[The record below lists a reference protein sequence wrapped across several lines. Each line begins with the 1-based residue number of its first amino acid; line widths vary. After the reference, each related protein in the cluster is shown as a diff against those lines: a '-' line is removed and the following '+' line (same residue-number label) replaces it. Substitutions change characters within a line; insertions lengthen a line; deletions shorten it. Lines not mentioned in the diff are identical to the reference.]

1 MTLKCKKATNP
12 TKRPM
17 IVPEELF
24 LSEKVR
30 KMNQKALRIIA
41 KRGI

>member
-30 KMNQKALRIIA
+30 KMNQEALRIIA
-41 KRGI
+41 KRGM